1 MTQIRDGS
9 GDAGGDHDE
18 EGRAAR
24 NQVSRTD
31 GQLHAGHDDGSAA
44 HAD

>member
-1 MTQIRDGS
+1 MTQIRDGP

-18 EGRAAR
+18 QGRAAR
-24 NQVSRTD
+24 NQVSRAD

-44 HAD
+44 HAN